1 MVQGKFVVLAETLD
15 VTHFE
20 AGGFGASDCAPD
32 GGEKMIGKHIA
43 IHERAAGALLD
54 TRRAHDRV
62 MEKLA
67 AGTEQFERSDKII
80 VKAFFRNM
88 LGRADT
94 GDAIK
99 GFGGAKLKKI
109 FDFDAAFACQT
120 RGANALARNFR
131 LMRAEGESK
140 SLNAIVC
147 RGSCITNAPQPHP
160 ISSKRWPGLRRN
172 LRQM

>member
-67 AGTEQFERSDKII
+67 AGTEQLERSDKII

-99 GFGGAKLKKI
+99 GFGGRNSRKFSTSMRHLLAKP
-109 FDFDAAFACQT
+109 AA
-120 RGANALARNFR
+120 R
-131 LMRAEGESK
+131 MRSRATS
-140 SLNAIVC
+140 A
-147 RGSCITNAPQPHP
+147 
-160 ISSKRWPGLRRN
+160 
-172 LRQM
+172 